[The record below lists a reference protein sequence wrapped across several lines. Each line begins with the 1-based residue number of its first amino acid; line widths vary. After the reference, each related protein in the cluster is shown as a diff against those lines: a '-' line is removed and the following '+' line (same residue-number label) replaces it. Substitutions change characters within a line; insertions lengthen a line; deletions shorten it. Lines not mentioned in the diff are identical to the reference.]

1 MERIFSARL
10 DEAALDEMER
20 VTRRLKMTKRKF
32 LEEAIHLRAKQLRE
46 GVGGDIWSETLG
58 AWRRR
63 ERPETTISKSRE
75 EFQRAFERHR
85 REKYA
90 RVRGQ

>member
-32 LEEAIHLRAKQLRE
+32 LEDAIHLQAKKLSE
-46 GVGGDIWSETLG
+46 GEIGDVWSETLG
-58 AWRRR
+58 AWRRT
-63 ERPETTISKSRE
+63 ERAETTIRRTRNAFDRSFRRY
-75 EFQRAFERHR
+75 QR
-85 REKYA
+85 KNA
-90 RVRGQ
+90 RVRR